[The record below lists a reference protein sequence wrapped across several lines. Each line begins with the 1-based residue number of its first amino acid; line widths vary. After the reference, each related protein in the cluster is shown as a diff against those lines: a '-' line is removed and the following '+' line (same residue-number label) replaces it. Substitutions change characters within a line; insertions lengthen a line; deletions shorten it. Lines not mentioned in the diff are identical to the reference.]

1 METFD
6 HPIRTLVLSSLPAE
20 DLVTEL
26 QQDYIFDASNLA
38 IDTSFVAAYTA
49 LLGALASK
57 GFSRVLV
64 VQNTTLS
71 LFPDAI
77 VVVPTLGEAEDIIEM
92 ERIERD
98 LGF

>member
-1 METFD
+1 MEAFD
-6 HPIRTLVLSSLPAE
+6 QPIRTLVLGSLPEE
-20 DLVTEL
+20 DLVTDL
-26 QQDYIFDASNLA
+26 QQDYIFDASSLA
-38 IDTSFVAAYTA
+38 IDTTFVAAYTA
-49 LLGALASK
+49 LLGAVESE

-64 VQNTTLS
+64 VQNEALS

-77 VVVPTLGEAEDIIEM
+77 VVVPTLGEAEDLIEM